1 MEALSEDMLYGF
13 FVRFTLNSELE
24 FTLTDLRKQNE
35 NENINVRK
43 GRRSSG
49 SGKIVIYSTHIN
61 RFIVN
66 ENCK

>member
-1 MEALSEDMLYGF
+1 MAFLFDLHW
-13 FVRFTLNSELE
+13 TLNSELE